1 MIKFGNRKNLLYPS
15 MLVLF
20 IGLLKIINTLIDD
33 FFTIGDFTLLIVWFI
48 SKSFFGIVSTIYN
61 HFTTKIK
68 SSQVEILTPIQSLK
82 LPKKINKL
90 DNNFKIIILIFL
102 ASFFDFFV
110 SLIRTFYIDGDKL
123 SKSIKNRFRCCQ
135 IFVAGL
141 LCYFTIRT
149 KLQRHHIFSLIA
161 IFISLT
167 TIIITEIIYK
177 NLGYLD
183 NSYSALILTI
193 ASNIGRAFMDTIE
206 KYLFEFN
213 YLHPFKVLMLEGI
226 MNTIL
231 IVAFYFIVGCP
242 DQFKDFD
249 TNKPI
254 DSYKWLNIL
263 IFVLLIILYFIF
275 SGFRNIYR
283 VMTIKLYSPM
293 TRSITEAIF
302 DPFLIGYKLLD
313 YIRWPFYWVNMICLI
328 IMVFFSLVFNEFI
341 IIYCCGLEYDTH
353 LEIIKRA
360 NNRDTIN
367 DGSVNE
373 LEEDNKEDLNNI

>member
-1 MIKFGNRKNLLYPS
+1 MLKFGSRKNLLYPS

-20 IGLLKIINTLIDD
+20 IGLRKIIDTLIDK
-33 FFTIGDFTLLIVWFI
+33 FFTIGDFTLIIVWVI
-48 SKSFFGIVSTIYN
+48 SKSLFGIVSTIYN
-61 HFTTKIK
+61 HFTTKIT
-68 SSQVEILTPIQSLK
+68 SSQIEILTPNESLN
-82 LPKKINKL
+82 LPNKINKL

-123 SKSIKNRFRCCQ
+123 SKSIKNRIRCCQ

-149 KLQRHHIFSLIA
+149 KLQRHHILSLVA
-161 IFISLT
+161 IFLSLT
-167 TIIITEIIYK
+167 AIIINEIIYK

-183 NSYSALILTI
+183 NSYSALVLTI
-193 ASNIGRAFMDTIE
+193 VSNIGRAFMDNIE

-213 YLHPFKVLMLEGI
+213 YLELFKVLIFEGI

-231 IVAFYFIVGCP
+231 IVVFYFTVGCP

-249 TNKPI
+249 KNKPI

-283 VMTIKLYSPM
+283 VMTIKFYSPM

-302 DPFLIGYKLLD
+302 K
-313 YIRWPFYWVNMICLI
+313 
-328 IMVFFSLVFNEFI
+328 
-341 IIYCCGLEYDTH
+341 
-353 LEIIKRA
+353 
-360 NNRDTIN
+360 
-367 DGSVNE
+367 
-373 LEEDNKEDLNNI
+373 